1 MDNKTDHQEVSCKM
15 EYQAVVMAAGSG
27 SRMREVTSSIPKCLL
42 PVGNVPLIL
51 CSLNILQ
58 RAGITDVIVLVQE
71 SERLKIQ
78 NAVENKVDLKL
89 DFVSVLK
96 DEDWGTADSLRYI
109 KDKIKTDVIIV
120 SCDLVTDFNLNNLL
134 VLHRLQNSSLTMLL
148 VPFPKSLKETDMPG
162 YKKKCKFERDIIG
175 LNSNSQLMFIN
186 SEADFEDGVP
196 LKLNILKQNPLIQV
210 HSNLMDAHL
219 YIINKN
225 LVDFIVNNEYISTIK
240 GEFHPAAVKKQFSQ
254 KKQKHCEIIDGS
266 LVPASINYN
275 CFDLKQLALSMS
287 SWRDPNDFSKSN
299 LPEDI
304 RCFAHVDREVL
315 CSRVNTIVAYADI
328 NRKIS
333 KCFTDITGM
342 SPKVHQFPKSQ
353 VDADSLLGDNCE
365 LLNKVSVR
373 QSVIGNNCKLVE
385 KVKISNSV
393 VMENVQ
399 IGKDCVIQNSIICSN
414 VTIEDV
420 CCIKNCIIG
429 PDQTVKSAT
438 KLSSEILQCSNQLME
453 I

>member
-1 MDNKTDHQEVSCKM
+1 MDL
-15 EYQAVVMAAGSG
+15 QAVVMAAGFG

-42 PVGNVPLIL
+42 PVGNVPLIF
-51 CSLNILQ
+51 CSLNILK

-71 SERLKIQ
+71 NERLKIQ
-78 NAVENKVDLKL
+78 NAIENKLDLKL
-89 DFVSVLK
+89 DIVSVSK

-109 KDKIKTDVIIV
+109 KDKIKSDIVVI
-120 SCDLVTDFNLNNLL
+120 SCDLVTDFNLNNLI
-134 VLHRLQNSSLTMLL
+134 VLHRSQKSALTMLL
-148 VPFPKSLKETDMPG
+148 VPFPKSLKEMEVPG
-162 YKKKCKFERDIIG
+162 SKKKCKFERDIIG
-175 LNSNSQLMFIN
+175 LNSNGRLIFIN

-196 LKLNILKQNPLIQV
+196 IKLSVLKQNPSIKV
-210 HSNLMDAHL
+210 HSTLMDAHL
-219 YIINKN
+219 YVIKKN
-225 LVDFIVNNEYISTIK
+225 LVDFIVSNECISTIK
-240 GEFHPAAVKKQFSQ
+240 GEFLPVAVKKQFFL
-254 KKQKHCEIIDGS
+254 KKQNLKSDILSGPLNTAE
-266 LVPASINYN
+266 LNYD
-275 CFDLKQLALSMS
+275 CLDLKHLALALS
-287 SWRDPNDFSKSN
+287 SWRDPNNFSK
-299 LPEDI
+299 PHFEEEI
-304 RCFAHVDREVL
+304 RCFAYVDRNTL
-315 CSRVNTIVAYADI
+315 CLRANNIVTYADV

-333 KCFTDITGM
+333 KCFTLITGM
-342 SPKVHQFPKSQ
+342 QSKVHQYPKSQ
-353 VDADSLLGDNCE
+353 VDADSILGDNCE

-393 VMENVQ
+393 VMENVH

-429 PDQTVKSAT
+429 PDQTIKSAT

>member
-1 MDNKTDHQEVSCKM
+1 M
-15 EYQAVVMAAGSG
+15 EYQAVVMAAGLG
-27 SRMREVTSSIPKCLL
+27 SRMREITSSIPKCLL

-51 CSLNILQ
+51 CSLNILK
-58 RAGITDVIVLVQE
+58 RAGISEVIVLVQE
-71 SERLKIQ
+71 NERLKIQ
-78 NAVENKVDLKL
+78 NAVENKIDLKL

-109 KDKIKTDVIIV
+109 KDKIKTDVIVV
-120 SCDLVTDFNLNNLL
+120 SCDLVTEFNLNNLI
-134 VLHRLQNSSLTMLL
+134 VLHRSQNSALTMLL
-148 VPFPKSLKETDMPG
+148 VPFPKTLKEMDMPG
-162 YKKKCKFERDIIG
+162 CKKKCKFERDIIG
-175 LNSNSQLMFIN
+175 LNSNGQVMFIN

-196 LKLNILKQNPLIQV
+196 LKLSVLKQNPSMQV
-210 HSNLMDAHL
+210 YCNLMDAHF
-219 YIINKN
+219 YIIKKD
-225 LVDFIVNNEYISTIK
+225 LVDFIVSNEYISTIK
-240 GEFHPAAVKKQFSQ
+240 GEFLPAAVKKQFSQ
-254 KKQKHCEIIDGS
+254 KKQKHSDVIESSSAHAGVD
-266 LVPASINYN
+266 YN
-275 CFDLKQLALSMS
+275 CLDLKKLAMHMS
-287 SWRDPNDFSKSN
+287 SWRDPNSCGKPN
-299 LPEDI
+299 LEEDI
-304 RCFAHVDREVL
+304 KCFAYVDRETL

-328 NRKIS
+328 NRKVS
-333 KCFTDITGM
+333 KYFTHITGM
-342 SPKVHQFPKSQ
+342 TPKVHPFPKSQ
-353 VDADSLLGDNCE
+353 VDIESILGDNCE

-438 KLSSEILQCSNQLME
+438 KLNSEILQCTHQLME